1 MSQHSHAETP
11 PKVPS
16 ALVNRSREGWHAFTK
31 AIVWNCIAIA
41 ALLLFMLLVFKI
53 L

>member
-1 MSQHSHAETP
+1 MTHQSSSE

-16 ALVNRSREGWHAFTK
+16 ALVNRSRNDWHMFTK
-31 AIVWNCIAIA
+31 AIVINCVAVA
-41 ALLLFMLLVFKI
+41 GLLLVMLLVFKI